1 MSSIVVE
8 DLAGQYRNSFKML
21 YEEMERFTPENWMKG
36 PSYFQR
42 PVIQVWHLLD
52 CLDFYFTE
60 KPAGEYIWGYYFGG
74 GYWEQPE
81 EKYPTQ
87 AQLLAYARELEARV
101 EKTLATLCD
110 EDLLKPYLGDEST
123 ATLLGHYIY
132 AARHTMH
139 HHGQLAVLLAEQGI
153 EGGSWY

>member
-1 MSSIVVE
+1 MSRYAVE
-8 DLAGQYRNSFKML
+8 DLAEQYRRSFRMVS
-21 YEEMERFTPENWMKG
+21 EEMGRFSPENWMKG

-52 CLDFYFTE
+52 CLDYYFTE
-60 KPAGEYIWGYYFGG
+60 QPEMDYTWGHYFGG
-74 GYWEQPE
+74 GYWELPE
-81 EKYPTQ
+81 EKYPTR
-87 AQLLAYARELEARV
+87 AQLLAYAHELEARV
-101 EKTLATLCD
+101 EKEFAGLCD
-110 EDLLKPYLGDEST
+110 EDLLKPFTRDNSA

-132 AARHTMH
+132 AVRHTMH